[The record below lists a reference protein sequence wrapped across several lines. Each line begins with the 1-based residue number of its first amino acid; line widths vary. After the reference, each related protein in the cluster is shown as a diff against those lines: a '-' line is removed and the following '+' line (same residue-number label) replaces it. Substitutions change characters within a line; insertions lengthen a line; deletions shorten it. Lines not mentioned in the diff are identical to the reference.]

1 MTSSV
6 FQRMLQDRIVGPT
19 VLLLRVWQ
27 AYSKPSPPKSRTG
40 VLSLRPCS
48 LCVCVFPSL
57 PMSHLF
63 IRHAANSTSHHSI
76 LASGKTFTPNTILLC
91 SFQCSGLTN
100 HESYRAFDD
109 SVGLPLPLVVSLAQS
124 GFLLDE
130 LVQFPLPTPQSLVC
144 CHSGV

>member
-1 MTSSV
+1 MTSSA
-6 FQRMLQDRIVGPT
+6 FQPILQDRIVGPT
-19 VLLLRVWQ
+19 FLLLLMWQ
-27 AYSKPSPPKSRTG
+27 ARSKPSPPKSRAG

-63 IRHAANSTSHHSI
+63 IWYAANSTSQDSI
-76 LASGKTFTPNTILLC
+76 LASGKTFTPNTC

-109 SVGLPLPLVVSLAQS
+109 SFGLPLPLVVSLAQS

-130 LVQFPLPTPQSLVC
+130 LVQFPLPTPQSLVH